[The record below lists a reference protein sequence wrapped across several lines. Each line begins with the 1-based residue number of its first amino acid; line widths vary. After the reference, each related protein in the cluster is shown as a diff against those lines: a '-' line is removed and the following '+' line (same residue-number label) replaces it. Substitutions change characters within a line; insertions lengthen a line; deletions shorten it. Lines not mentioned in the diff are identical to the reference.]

1 MRCFLFF
8 DEEFRTGE
16 DPFVGGFL
24 SLTLSSKGLMLW
36 FIRQAWSFENPRLES
51 LTRWRMGSFD
61 FKIDIDD
68 HEV

>member
-8 DEEFRTGE
+8 DEEDRAGE
-16 DPFVGGFL
+16 DLFVGGFL
-24 SLTLSSKGLMLW
+24 SLTLLSKSLVLW